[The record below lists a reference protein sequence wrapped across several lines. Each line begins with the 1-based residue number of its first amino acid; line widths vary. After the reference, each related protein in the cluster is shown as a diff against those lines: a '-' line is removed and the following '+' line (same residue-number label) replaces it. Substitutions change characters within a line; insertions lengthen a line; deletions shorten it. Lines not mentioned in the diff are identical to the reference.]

1 MTRKTSKTNGV
12 AKLISRLKRKNLSTI
27 LLEKFLNEYGYEK
40 GIVAARAFVKDIIE
54 TVNQFYVKTDKLQP
68 GQILW
73 LATDKDE
80 RHAKGKTLEKTKQRV
95 IILSLVTQE
104 DVELLVNSYTKFR
117 DIQRQRAIRLI
128 KEAYRQKAVLTA
140 DDLLILLAT
149 NPSYLSKWIQ
159 EYQEKN
165 NEILP
170 IRGNVADIGP
180 GLTHKK
186 QIISLYVQGL
196 LTPEI
201 ARLTNHSEKS
211 VDRYITDY
219 ERVNLLKER
228 GFKSEEIS
236 FLIKRGRKV
245 VDQYLKFQNP
255 DLS

>member
-1 MTRKTSKTNGV
+1 MTHTTSKTRV
-12 AKLISRLKRKNLSTI
+12 IDKLISRLRRKTLFTI
-27 LLEKFLNEYGYEK
+27 LVEKFVNEYGYEK

-54 TVNQFYVKTDKLQP
+54 TVNKFYVKSNKLQP

-95 IILSLVTQE
+95 IKLTLVAQE
-104 DVELLVNSYTKFR
+104 DIKLLKNRYTNFR

-128 KEAYRQKAVLTA
+128 KEAYKQKAVLTI
-140 DDLLILLAT
+140 DDLLILLTT
-149 NPSYLSKWIQ
+149 NSTYLSRWIQ

-186 QIISLYVQGL
+186 QIISLYTRGL

-219 ERVNLLKER
+219 ERIKLLKEH
-228 GFKSEEIS
+228 GFKSEEVS
-236 FLIKRGRKV
+236 FLVKRGRKV
-245 VDQYLKFQNP
+245 VDQYLKFQHPN
-255 DLS
+255 LT